1 MILFMKLSGK
11 LSETGKASITM
22 SLIWNWMTT
31 SDSGG
36 QEKILKQIVKNNVG
50 NVSLNIRRKKRGLK
64 NISIVDAYVA
74 GES

>member
-1 MILFMKLSGK
+1 
-11 LSETGKASITM
+11 
-22 SLIWNWMTT
+22 MTT

-36 QEKILKQIVKNNVG
+36 QEKISKQIVKNNVG

-64 NISIVDAYVA
+64 NISIADAYVA

>member
-1 MILFMKLSGK
+1 
-11 LSETGKASITM
+11 
-22 SLIWNWMTT
+22 MTT